1 MTGGDQIRRF
11 ATLGNHLPRQCGIA
25 TFTTHLTDALVEQLP
40 DADGFVVAMN
50 DAGRHHAYPS
60 RVRFEIAEGDL
71 SAYRRAADFLN
82 VNQVD
87 VLSVQHE

>member
-1 MTGGDQIRRF
+1 MNGADQIKRF

-50 DAGRHHAYPS
+50 DGGRHHAYPS
-60 RVRFEIAEGDL
+60 RVRFKSDTGT
-71 SAYRRAADFLN
+71 
-82 VNQVD
+82 
-87 VLSVQHE
+87 